1 MRYCIIKGYTNLR
14 MFNVLRQLMQI
25 RQGFVTYILW
35 PITTCIIYCPLI
47 IIFLLLKSYKSVGWL
62 IQQWGESIFILLG
75 QSYEIEG
82 LENIDKNKRYILI
95 ANHGSMYDI
104 SLCTLILNQQP
115 ISWVLKE
122 SLLKIPVAG
131 TAFRL
136 GLGIPISRANARD
149 SQKKIMDKIKALR
162 EHINPHIIMYPE
174 GTRTK
179 DGEIHAFKRGFI
191 QVMKEYEMDI
201 LPVTLSGV
209 YTFFSTKQKFTEP
222 SANLKITIHPPQS
235 YQELNTMTDK
245 EILEKVQTMIKKDY
259 YA

>member
-1 MRYCIIKGYTNLR
+1 MLR
-14 MFNVLRQLMQI
+14 KLKQI

-35 PITTCIIYCPLI
+35 PITTCVIYCPLI
-47 IIFLLLKSYKSVGWL
+47 VIFLLLKSYKSVGWL

-82 LENIDKNKRYILI
+82 LENIDKNKRYLLV

-136 GLGIPISRANARD
+136 GLGIPISRTNARD

-174 GTRTK
+174 GTRSK

-191 QVMKEYEMDI
+191 QVMKEYEMDV

-209 YTFFSTKQKFTEP
+209 YTFFSTKQKLTEP
-222 SANLKITIHPPQS
+222 SANLKITIHPPET
-235 YQELNTMTDK
+235 YQNLQTMTDK
-245 EILEKVQTMIKKDY
+245 EILEKVRTIIKKDY